1 MKVTSDSL
9 WPHGLY
15 SSWNSPGQN
24 TGVGRLS
31 LLQGSN
37 PGLLHCRWI
46 LYQLSHKGNPSILE
60 RVAYPFSSRAAFWR
74 TEQMSK
80 QTDDWEPISDFWG
93 KKSIWNRERLTWNE
107 RCQHLHTCTR
117 RTATPVTVRTM
128 SGFSTPR
135 TQDSVESVD
144 PAHSKINPGSY
155 CARKQGFILRERL
168 GGEGKA
174 LLTAERQLL
183 NIKGMIKKVTL
194 LPSWQW

>member
-1 MKVTSDSL
+1 MTGSQFLIFGERSQYGIGKDLLEMK
-9 WPHGLY
+9 
-15 SSWNSPGQN
+15 
-24 TGVGRLS
+24 GV
-31 LLQGSN
+31 
-37 PGLLHCRWI
+37 
-46 LYQLSHKGNPSILE
+46 SIYT
-60 RVAYPFSSRAAFWR
+60 R
-74 TEQMSK
+74 
-80 QTDDWEPISDFWG
+80 
-93 KKSIWNRERLTWNE
+93 
-107 RCQHLHTCTR
+107 TR

-194 LPSWQW
+194 LPSWQ